1 VTGVA
6 DASGSITANENVA
19 QKRAD
24 SVRQGLINNGI
35 DSGRITT
42 QRQLAP
48 AGASPDPKDR
58 RAEVKF
64 LP

>member
-1 VTGVA
+1 
-6 DASGSITANENVA
+6 VA

-24 SVRQGLINNGI
+24 SVRQGLIDNGV
-35 DSGRITT
+35 DAGRITT

-48 AGASPDPKDR
+48 AGAAPDAKDR